1 MQSVPPTGGSPEQPS
16 PAQPTGS
23 TPAPPANPGGG
34 GQTMTE
40 FMKQFT
46 PEQRKKLDQIMNQN
60 FANELSR
67 EKRVH
72 EQNKEYRKEMDP
84 DDSEQ

>member
-1 MQSVPPTGGSPEQPS
+1 MPSKIPPTGSQPPTPPS
-16 PAQPTGS
+16 PQPNNE
-23 TPAPPANPGGG
+23 PPPPKAAMGEGGM
-34 GQTMTE
+34 TMTE

-72 EQNKEYRKEMDP
+72 EQQLAYRKEIDP
-84 DDSEQ
+84 ESYK